1 MKLLIVGCS
10 VVAMS
15 ISIGISSAVANTP
28 RATSAKT
35 CALAHFG
42 KKTYCFYA
50 GRTCTRAQNA
60 FYGDYGFKCATR
72 RRGHWYLTTVGSLKI
87 PNKVVTSGKTVA
99 PDGKPAGGGS
109 APTSVFG

>member
-15 ISIGISSAVANTP
+15 ISIGISSAVASTP

-35 CALAHFG
+35 CTLAHFG
-42 KKTYCFYA
+42 KKTYCFYT

-72 RRGHWYLTTVGSLKI
+72 RRDHWYLRTLGSWEI

-99 PDGKPAGGGS
+99 PDGKPPGGGT
-109 APTSVFG
+109 APTGMFG

>member
-1 MKLLIVGCS
+1 MKLLIVACS
-10 VVAMS
+10 VIAIS

-35 CALAHFG
+35 CTLAHFG

-72 RRGHWYLTTVGSLKI
+72 RRGHWYLRTLGSWEI
-87 PNKVVTSGKTVA
+87 PNKVVTTGKKV
-99 PDGKPAGGGS
+99 PNDGKPPGGGT
-109 APTSVFG
+109 APAGTFG